1 MGRVGGRERERVEGG
16 GGREKGRMGR
26 VGGRDR
32 KVLRFRTVRFSLKG
46 LMFISIFSPFPSA
59 MRVTPATLG
68 ERRSFSD
75 KKLRGGTKKRSTWV
89 DECAKHLHDFPS
101 IEGARGQLPL

>member
-1 MGRVGGRERERVEGG
+1 MRGGRGGMEGGRGGGGGKEG
-16 GGREKGRMGR
+16 GGREERRGE
-26 VGGRDR
+26 GGKR
-32 KVLRFRTVRFSLKG
+32 KVLRFRTARFSLKG

-101 IEGARGQLPL
+101 IEG